1 VDKSIRGTIASPED
15 LQPAE
20 SKPAKTA
27 SPIAYPKDKTVP
39 TRNAY
44 GNALK
49 RIYPG
54 FPNLVSLDGEVSNS
68 TRAELFKEEHPERF
82 FEMYI
87 AEQNMVGAA
96 LGLARRGKIPFVST
110 FAAFFSRAFDQIRMA
125 QYSDP
130 NVKFV
135 GSHAG
140 VSIGQDGPSQM
151 GLEDLAMF
159 RTLLHS
165 VVLYPCDAV
174 STEKLVERAA
184 EHEGI
189 VYIRTTREGTPILYG
204 LDEEFPIGGSKI
216 LKRSGTDGV
225 TVVAAG
231 VTLFEALKAYEEL
244 KRDGIPIR
252 VIDLYSVKPVDAASL
267 EEAAKETKAVL
278 VVEDHYAEGG
288 LGDAVRTAL
297 SALPAPVYSLA
308 VRKKP
313 KSGQPEQLLDFE
325 EISGKAIVKQ
335 VKRILQPA

>member
-1 VDKSIRGTIASPED
+1 
-15 LQPAE
+15 
-20 SKPAKTA
+20 
-27 SPIAYPKDKTVP
+27 
-39 TRNAY
+39 
-44 GNALK
+44 
-49 RIYPG
+49 
-54 FPNLVSLDGEVSNS
+54 
-68 TRAELFKEEHPERF
+68 
-82 FEMYI
+82 
-87 AEQNMVGAA
+87 
-96 LGLARRGKIPFVST
+96 
-110 FAAFFSRAFDQIRMA
+110 
-125 QYSDP
+125 
-130 NVKFV
+130 
-135 GSHAG
+135 
-140 VSIGQDGPSQM
+140 
-151 GLEDLAMF
+151 MF

-204 LDEEFPIGGSKI
+204 PDEEFPIGGSKI